1 MEYLEEVV
9 AEFHKFGVPE
19 LKERILELPM
29 GLRKAIAV
37 VGLRRA
43 GKTYLLYQTIRRLVK
58 GGVNLE
64 GVFYI
69 NFEDERLDGMT
80 ARDLSKIVELYRK
93 YNPEAKTMYLF
104 LDEIQNVDGW
114 ERFVRRILERRDA
127 RIFITGSSSKLLSK
141 EISTVLRGRS
151 LSFHLL
157 PLSFQEFLRFKGV
170 DFREPLI
177 EDERGLIKRY
187 LDEYA
192 EFGGFPEIVNYEEM
206 LKIRVL
212 REYLDLIIYKDL
224 VERYGIKKIGVMK
237 SLIGIVVKNFAS
249 RISVK
254 RLHNILLSSGNKLS
268 KSKIYEYFSY
278 LEDIGFIIPV
288 KKFSYS
294 EMESAGSIPKIYL
307 ADNGFPT
314 IYGLRDAGR
323 RMENIVAIELMRRKY
338 YFNPVLEIKYYLGRN
353 KKEVD
358 FVVSEGMHVKK
369 IIQVCYD
376 PSDPYTRKRETEA
389 LVDASKELRC
399 KNLKVITW
407 DYEDEDIVEGR
418 KIHYIPLW
426 KWLLEK

>member
-1 MEYLEEVV
+1 MEPLEEVV
-9 AEFHKFGVPE
+9 VEFHKFGVPE
-19 LKERILELPM
+19 LKERMLELPTV
-29 GLRKAIAV
+29 LRKAITV
-37 VGLRRA
+37 VGLRRS
-43 GKTYLLYQTIRRLVK
+43 GKTYLLYQTIRRLIG

-64 GVFYI
+64 EIFYI
-69 NFEDERLDGMT
+69 NFEDERLEGIT
-80 ARDLSKIVELYRK
+80 SRDLTMIVELYRK

-104 LDEIQNVDGW
+104 FDEVQNVDGW

-141 EISTVLRGRS
+141 EISTALRGRS

-157 PLSFQEFLRFKGV
+157 PLSFREFLRFKGV

-187 LDEYA
+187 LEEFV
-192 EFGGFPEIVNYEEM
+192 EFGGFPEIVNYENV
-206 LKIRVL
+206 LKIRTL
-212 REYLDLIIYKDL
+212 REYLDLIVYKDL

-249 RISVK
+249 RISI
-254 RLHNILLSSGNKLS
+254 RRIHNILLSSGNKLS

-278 LEDIGFIIPV
+278 LEDIGFIIPI

-307 ADNGFPT
+307 VDNGFPT
-314 IYGLRDAGR
+314 VYGLRDSGR
-323 RMENIVAIELMRRKY
+323 RLENIVAIELMRRKY

-358 FVVSEGMHVKK
+358 FVVSEGMRVKEL
-369 IIQVCYD
+369 IQVCYD

-389 LVDASKELRC
+389 LIEASKELRC
-399 KNLKVITW
+399 KDLKIITW
-407 DYEDEDIVEGR
+407 DYEDEETVEDR

-426 KWLLEK
+426 RWLLEK